1 MAVFVLLLFN
11 QSQINSLNI
20 GGGSG
25 FGDIRPGASAKEIA
39 AAILPGE
46 ESKLRPFSINGKPI
60 ELSLDKNSILIS
72 LDPFPPNGGQTG
84 QIPSDLDDEQG
95 KIFSELLYGKAE
107 NNYQDAV
114 GGCLFCNA
122 PGGAGGCFK
131 KRVIR
136 GLTYTLVKQ
145 GWTKGEITN
154 ELRTWMFYYFPGLAV
169 KWAMYYNQ
177 QGEDLNN
184 IPIDVQTFSR
194 NGKLRVESA
203 LRGQDINAA
212 VPDQVGGCF

>member
-1 MAVFVLLLFN
+1 MVKKEIKKTKKATDKKNSYVFHIVLLIAVFAILLFN
-11 QSQINSLNI
+11 QNQINSLNI
-20 GGGSG
+20 GGGGSS

-39 AAILPGE
+39 AIILPGE
-46 ESKLRPFSINGKPI
+46 ESKIRPFSINGEPI
-60 ELSLDKNSILIS
+60 ELNLDKNSILIS

-84 QIPSDLDDEQG
+84 QIPSDLDSEQG

-131 KRVIR
+131 KRAIR

-145 GWTKGEITN
+145 GWTQEEITN
-154 ELRTWMFYYFPGLAV
+154 ELRTF
-169 KWAMYYNQ
+169 
-177 QGEDLNN
+177 
-184 IPIDVQTFSR
+184 
-194 NGKLRVESA
+194 
-203 LRGQDINAA
+203 
-212 VPDQVGGCF
+212 